1 MLEICTH
8 KSEKNSNMNENL
20 RTNQE
25 QCHARTSNALQEG
38 ERPEA
43 NFAIQLFE
51 GKKVRFVWDE
61 EQEKYYFAVVDI
73 VQVLT
78 ESADYQ
84 TARKYWKVLKG
95 RLLKEGNETVTNC
108 YQLKL
113 PAADGKNR
121 LTDVADLEQIF
132 RLIQSIP
139 SKKAEPVKKWLAE
152 VGAQRIDQMIDPEL
166 TFQMAVEDYRRQG
179 YSDRWINERMRSIE
193 MRKELTDEWH
203 RSGIHEPKDFAILTN
218 VLTKAWSGMTT
229 GEYKRHKGLTKENL
243 RDNMTNVELAL
254 NNTLT
259 EVATTEIARQRK
271 TQGMKESR
279 QSAQAG
285 GQIAKNTRDDLERQL
300 GRTVISSERA
310 SDYIRPIESQDA
322 DALQLPDEEK

>member
-1 MLEICTH
+1 
-8 KSEKNSNMNENL
+8 MND
-20 RTNQE
+20 
-25 QCHARTSNALQEG
+25 
-38 ERPEA
+38 

-51 GKKVRFVWDE
+51 GKKVRIVWDA
-61 EQEKYYFAVVDI
+61 EQEKYYFSVTDI

-78 ESADYQ
+78 DSVNPRDYIKKML
-84 TARKYWKVLKG
+84 RRDPELKSKWG
-95 RLLKEGNETVTNC
+95 TICPPVEMLA
-108 YQLKL
+108 
-113 PAADGKNR
+113 PDGKR
-121 LTDVADLEQIF
+121 RKTQAADLEGIF
-132 RLIQSIP
+132 RIIQSIP

-203 RSGIHEPKDFAILTN
+203 RSGIHEPRDFAILTN

-254 NNTLT
+254 NTLA
-259 EVATTEIARQRK
+259 EVATTEIARQRQ
-271 TQGMKESR
+271 TQGMRESR
-279 QSAQAG
+279 QAVQAG

-310 SDYIRPIESQDA
+310 SDYIKPIESKDA
-322 DALQLPDEEK
+322 EIRPLPEEE

>member
-1 MLEICTH
+1 
-8 KSEKNSNMNENL
+8 MNE
-20 RTNQE
+20 
-25 QCHARTSNALQEG
+25 
-38 ERPEA
+38 

-51 GKKVRFVWDE
+51 GKKVRIVWDAE
-61 EQEKYYFAVVDI
+61 LEKYYFSVADI

-78 ESADYQ
+78 DSADVKQYIKRMR
-84 TARKYWKVLKG
+84 ARDSELNSKWGTICTPVEMLA
-95 RLLKEGNETVTNC
+95 
-108 YQLKL
+108 
-113 PAADGKNR
+113 PDGKR
-121 LTDVADLEQIF
+121 RKTQAADLEGIF
-132 RLIQSIP
+132 RIIQAIP
-139 SKKAEPVKKWLAE
+139 SKKAEPVKQWLAE
-152 VGAQRIDQMIDPEL
+152 LGSMRVDQMIDPEL
-166 TFQMAVEDYRRQG
+166 TFQMAVKDYRRQG

-254 NNTLT
+254 NTLA
-259 EVATTEIARQRK
+259 EVATTEIARQRQ
-271 TQGMKESR
+271 TQGMSESR
-279 QSAQAG
+279 QAAQAG

-310 SDYIRPIESQDA
+310 SDYIKPIESKDA
-322 DALQLPDEEK
+322 KIRPLPEKE